1 MHCHIHTIPIDHPG
15 DVSGLRLAI
24 DNGDIRASE
33 VIAILGKTEG
43 NGCVNDFT
51 RAYMASELKA
61 LFREYLGAERAATIS
76 MIMSGGTEGVLSP
89 HLTIVSRSGRA
100 SADNRRADGKKA
112 FAAGVAR
119 TPVITP
125 AALGREE
132 QIRLVSEATK
142 TAMVDAGIV
151 DPADVHFVQVK
162 CPLLVSSDFA
172 DSGGSTITTETY
184 KSMAYSRGAS
194 ALGIAIGL
202 GESGFTDAA
211 AAEGLN
217 CTDFQSY
224 SAVASASAGAELD
237 CCEVVVMGNSPASE
251 GDLFICHDVMAD
263 ALDVGVFE
271 RASQSAR
278 ALAPEGFEVVQILAK
293 AEADPSG
300 RVRGYRNTMLDD
312 SDINHTR
319 HARSV
324 VGAVLAAAT
333 SNPMIY
339 VSGGAEHQGP
349 PGGGPLA
356 LIARRSQR

>member
-76 MIMSGGTEGVLSP
+76 MVMSGGTEGVLSP

-100 SADNRRADGKKA
+100 SAHNRRADGKKA

-125 AALGREE
+125 AALGRGE

-224 SAVASASAGAELD
+224 SAVASASAAAELD